1 MRDCTQHIGLLWVDL
16 FIPAAGS
23 LKEKRMVLKSIQ
35 GRIQSR
41 FNVSVAQLDTDDKW
55 QTAAI
60 GVVMI
65 ANDNRFVD
73 QCLQNVLSF
82 IESFGTVEISD
93 HQISFI

>member
-1 MRDCTQHIGLLWVDL
+1 MRDCTQHIGLLLVDL

-23 LKEKRMVLKSIQ
+23 LKEKRMILKSIQ

-55 QTAAI
+55 QTATI

-65 ANDNRFVD
+65 SNDNRFVD
-73 QCLQNVLSF
+73 QCLQNILSF
-82 IESFGTVEISD
+82 IESSGAVEISD